1 MRVLTLSS
9 YSMRLASF
17 GAIFFGGVAYR
28 ALIKKQYLRSLPMK
42 LTGIVKFWNGLTY
55 GFIKPND
62 ASGHVYFDAYAV
74 PTGSSSARMTLSTT
88 NWAKVAKAVHAPL
101 GWSWPMDRLWALRG
115 DLLTK
120 AAILAVVAIMLWFMP

>member
-1 MRVLTLSS
+1 
-9 YSMRLASF
+9 MRLASF

-88 NWAKVAKAVHAPL
+88 NWAKVAKPSTRH
-101 GWSWPMDRLWALRG
+101 
-115 DLLTK
+115 
-120 AAILAVVAIMLWFMP
+120 